1 MEIDEN
7 EQPFEDAGGLSD
19 SSDIDTE
26 IENANITTN
35 KRSRGIESDDEESDV
50 RSKSP
55 RFDEVVSPATV
66 VNSLEME
73 AQFDFLLNDF
83 SNESISNDS
92 NDSDIN
98 PETEN
103 SIFFKQILSFCKRWN
118 GYITGAVALAVA
130 LDSMDIERSARNSH
144 VVWKPGKI
152 EDGASLDI
160 IFIVPRDKSY
170 STSDSNYNVNA
181 ILESFSVYF
190 TKHKKYF
197 VAENDLKSQIDN
209 IEIINQHISRELREV
224 NENLRDLQASA
235 GTDQYVKSVIKR
247 MKSRIRDK
255 RYELSQN
262 TDILDKLYEKVAKL
276 RQYCN
281 NNRLYD
287 GDDSDKDCVTM
298 SFKSAKKSIAFDV
311 QLIFYYKRGL
321 TQKDRQTFPQNEN
334 EKSIQNHIQQ
344 LFIEEAVQ
352 KIYNYR
358 MLHCYLDFSNNDTLI
373 KFNNKDCKDDIISKT
388 IIIVDDPYQNY
399 NSCLKSII
407 QSIKYYEKDFT
418 PKSSPTFFQRVGLFN
433 APHTNNDELNKF
445 IKSQRYR
452 LLRSINITYTNISN
466 QRYNVLQS
474 RFIPDPH
481 NYNRIVIGSYENQAS
496 ELNEEELAKLKYEC
510 EQRGLI
516 PSKNNTNPYKEDDEV
531 DIIYQLPKWEALYT
545 SGWVKVTFIRKYD
558 DDEHFIGWYAHIE
571 EFIKLGELETTSF
584 EYNTQTGEREKVSDR
599 KKLINKISNDY
610 NPKSKFV
617 FPRDL
622 NLELTK
628 LLPQARFPKQIF
640 SFIDYLFKLNDK
652 LFAETHFD
660 KGLYDF
666 FPTLK
671 LYRNLHYYDFDPKIV
686 NNEITILTNSN
697 DEKYEQALCK
707 TVTYIKNYLNNHN
720 KKAQILKIKEG
731 DSRYGNTPMKSLNCL
746 DEVFNP
752 FTEFFKTIDI
762 QSRPPSGKLSYLQIF
777 AEQYDLAMNDKKVEF
792 YDGTNPWPISFFE
805 DDHYD
810 SENDEEVIRERR
822 QYEFFLP
829 ENENIDSTDV
839 IDHGGILKR
848 FFTGLNNDFKFLV
861 KTSYENKI
869 SFDNKREVLIKAT
882 YPKGSPN
889 NIINR
894 REWMNNSITYA
905 PLADRSRHFTEY
917 PYEIMLLIIL
927 KFAKNHKAQQ
937 IIKIDDDLLN
947 MIFNTVNIKI
957 PYTKII
963 SASGIV
969 SHPNHIGSNNSI
981 NTQIICRLIQEMGC
995 KEYEKDDLEGY
1006 DEMFS
1011 PSKLT
1016 FTKKLESFESSLL
1029 FTSYLNAMS
1038 GDYKTRGRTGEKPK
1052 FPKSS
1057 HANTVVLLLNQF
1069 IETNEYT
1076 LKQFEDRLINFFEN
1090 IIRIIFWKT
1099 AYSDL
1104 NANPVR
1110 RPKFVHTEEYSFFIN
1125 KILSPSFYTIK
1136 INSVDGKEYIKSKI
1150 YLDTSNDDSV
1160 ESQIALRTLN
1170 NAFQRMDPNHRSEL
1184 ARAVD
1189 VEYDDLDLYVQ
1200 NTGLTYDDEFIGLF
1214 SEIQRIFPYRL
1225 NIDIEDINNITKKN
1239 MTKYLD
1245 ELSIDDKQHPNLEDF
1260 VLFVTNTNGFPQT
1273 IKYALDPNSSSPVRN
1288 GVTRYPSSHTCWNEL
1303 ELPWYID
1310 IFDVRYT
1317 YDKFK
1322 ELLDYSILN
1331 QSNIWKTNLQQ
1342 SENVDMQDANV
1353 SSQQIYDEEE
1363 DAIISTTGGNKNDK
1377 PLLKYVGYW

>member
-1 MEIDEN
+1 MEIEN
-7 EQPFEDAGGLSD
+7 EQPLEDTGGLSD

-26 IENANITTN
+26 IENANRGTN
-35 KRSRGIESDDEESDV
+35 KRGRIIPDGSDDEESDL

-73 AQFDFLLNDF
+73 AQFEFLLNDF

-103 SIFFKQILSFCKRWN
+103 SIFFKEILSFCKRWN

-130 LDSMDIERSARNSH
+130 LDSLEIERSLRNSH

-170 STSDSNYNVNA
+170 STPDSNYNVNS

-197 VAENDLKSQIDN
+197 VAENDLKSKIDN
-209 IEIINQHISRELREV
+209 IEIINKNISRELRETK
-224 NENLRDLQASA
+224 ENLRDLRASA
-235 GTDQYVKSVIKR
+235 SNSNHFVKNVIRR
-247 MKSRIRDK
+247 MNSRIEDK
-255 RYELSQN
+255 QYELSQN
-262 TDILDKLYEKVAKL
+262 VSILDKLYEKVAKL

-287 GDDSDKDCVTM
+287 DDDSDKDCVTM
-298 SFKSAKKSIAFDV
+298 SFKSDSKSIAFDV

-321 TQKDRQTFPQNEN
+321 TQKDRQTFPQYENEN
-334 EKSIQNHIQQ
+334 DISIKTHIQK

-373 KFNNKDCKDDIISKT
+373 KFNNKDCKENIISKR
-388 IIIVDDPYQNY
+388 IVIVDDPYQNY

-418 PKSSPTFFQRVGLFN
+418 PKSPRVWMGAISQIN
-433 APHTNNDELNKF
+433 PDDELKKF
-445 IKSQRYR
+445 IQSQRYR
-452 LLRSINITYTNISN
+452 LLRSINVTYTNISN
-466 QRYNVLQS
+466 QRYDVLQS

-481 NYNRIVIGSYENQAS
+481 DYNRIVIGSYENQA
-496 ELNEEELAKLKYEC
+496 EVLNEEELDKLRYEC

-516 PSKNNTNPYKEDDEV
+516 SSQMNTNPYKDDDEI
-531 DIIYQLPKWEALYT
+531 DIIYQIPNYNKYSI
-545 SGWVKVTFIRKYD
+545 SGWVKVTFIRKYND
-558 DDEHFIGWYAHIE
+558 AEDFIGWYAHIE
-571 EFIKLGELETTSF
+571 EFKKLGELETTSF
-584 EYNTQTGEREKVSDR
+584 EYNTKTGEREKVSDI
-599 KKLINKISNDY
+599 KKLINKKNNDY

-617 FPRDL
+617 FPRDF
-622 NLELTK
+622 NLELAVRN
-628 LLPQARFPKQIF
+628 PFIFPKQIF

-652 LFAETHFD
+652 LFAETYFD

-666 FPTLK
+666 FPKLK
-671 LYRNLHYYDFDPKIV
+671 LYRNLHYYEFDPKIV

-697 DEKYEQALCK
+697 DEKHEQALCK

-720 KKAQILKIKEG
+720 KDAQILKIKEG
-731 DSRYGNTPMKSLNCL
+731 DNRYGHTPMKSLNSL
-746 DEVFNP
+746 DEVFKP

-792 YDGTNPWPISFFE
+792 YDGPNLWPISFFE
-805 DDHYD
+805 DDYYEG
-810 SENDEEVIRERR
+810 ENDEDVKRVKR

-869 SFDNKREVLIKAT
+869 LFDNKREVLIKAT

-889 NIINR
+889 NIISR
-894 REWMNNSITYA
+894 REVAEDYVGDVS
-905 PLADRSRHFTEY
+905 PPADRLRHFTEY

-937 IIKIDDDLLN
+937 IIKLDDDLLN

-969 SHPNHIGSNNSI
+969 SHPNNIGSNNSI

-995 KEYEKDDLEGY
+995 GEYEKHDLEGY
-1006 DEMFS
+1006 NEMFS
-1011 PSKLT
+1011 PNKLT
-1016 FTKKLESFESSLL
+1016 FTKKLGSFDNHLI
-1029 FTSYLNAMS
+1029 FTPYLNAMS
-1038 GDYKTRGRTGEKPK
+1038 GDYNFHPRHHPSTTNALRKQI
-1052 FPKSS
+1052 PKSS
-1057 HANTVVLLLNQF
+1057 HANTVILLLNQF
-1069 IETNEYT
+1069 IETKEYT
-1076 LKQFEDRLINFFEN
+1076 LKQFEVRLINFFEN

-1104 NANPVR
+1104 NANPPR
-1110 RPKFVHTEEYSFFIN
+1110 HPKFVHTEEYSFFIN
-1125 KILSPSFYTIK
+1125 EILNPSFDTIK

-1160 ESQIALRTLN
+1160 EMQLQLRTVN
-1170 NAFQRMDPNHRSEL
+1170 NAFQRMDPNHRSAL
-1184 ARAVD
+1184 ARAVNVND
-1189 VEYDDLDLYVQ
+1189 DDLDLYVQ
-1200 NTGLTYDDEFIGLF
+1200 NTGLTYDNEFTNLYA
-1214 SEIQRIFPYRL
+1214 EIQRIFPYRL
-1225 NIDIEDINNITKKN
+1225 NIDVEDINNITKKN
-1239 MTKYLD
+1239 MIKYLD

-1260 VLFVTNTNGFPQT
+1260 LLFVTNTNGFPQT
-1273 IKYALDPNSSSPVRN
+1273 IKYTLDPNQSSPVRN

-1310 IFDVRYT
+1310 IFDTRYS
-1317 YDKFK
+1317 YEQFK

-1331 QSNIWKTNLQQ
+1331 QSNIWKTNLQY
-1342 SENVDMQDANV
+1342 SENVEMQDANV
-1353 SSQQIYDEEE
+1353 SSQGNQ
-1363 DAIISTTGGNKNDK
+1363 SPTVGGNKNDK